1 MRRKRSIRLRHA
13 RGSDDDPLNKW
24 HRCLSSEERDAMT
37 AAFKFVDVD
46 GNGALDP
53 SEFRA
58 FMRILRLDVS
68 GAHGPLPCCLLD
80 RTAGDRR
87 LSLIILAGMLRT
99 AAKEAMA
106 IMRSAL
112 PSRAL

>member
-1 MRRKRSIRLRHA
+1 MQIACNSRDARSRDDKSDCQSRASMRRKRSIRLRHA

-80 RTAGDRR
+80 RTAGD
-87 LSLIILAGMLRT
+87 SDGC
-99 AAKEAMA
+99 
-106 IMRSAL
+106 
-112 PSRAL
+112 P

>member
-1 MRRKRSIRLRHA
+1 
-13 RGSDDDPLNKW
+13 
-24 HRCLSSEERDAMT
+24 MT

-68 GAHGPLPCCLLD
+68 GAHGLLPCCLLD
-80 RTAGDRR
+80 RTAGD
-87 LSLIILAGMLRT
+87 SDGC
-99 AAKEAMA
+99 
-106 IMRSAL
+106 
-112 PSRAL
+112 P